1 MLSSK
6 KKDIFGK
13 LLLLAATLIWGSSF
27 IVLKDTLN
35 EFGDGKFTFL
45 ILALRFWIA
54 AIIVFFAA
62 FKRLKTVDKSV
73 ILHGSILGVILFGA
87 YAVQTV
93 GLKYT
98 TPSKNAFLT
107 VVYCVLVPFMS
118 WIMLKKKPKIRHYVA
133 AVTCLVGIAFVAL
146 VGKHESGS
154 NELLGDALSLLSGVF
169 YALQIIYISKYA
181 ENDDGIVLLFF
192 EALVVAVLNSI
203 ITLTCEI
210 PFHYSK
216 LHFGF
221 NEIWKIAYLAV
232 FASCFAQ
239 FAQMFAQK
247 VVSPMSVALILSLEG
262 VFSVFF
268 EVISGGSKMTVW
280 IAIGFA
286 IIFIS
291 EIIGEVDFV
300 NLIKKRKIKNNS

>member
-6 KKDIFGK
+6 KKDFFGK

-35 EFGDGKFTFL
+35 KFGDGKFTFL

-54 AIIVFFAA
+54 AIIVFAAA
-62 FKRLKTVDKSV
+62 FKRLKSASKSV
-73 ILHGSILGVILFGA
+73 IIHGSVLGVILFCA
-87 YAVQTV
+87 YAVQTL

-118 WIMLKKKPKIRHYVA
+118 WLMLKKKPKIRHYVA
-133 AVTCLVGIAFVAL
+133 AVTCLIGIAFVAL

-181 ENDDGIVLLFF
+181 ENDDAIVLLFF
-192 EALVVAVLNSI
+192 ETLVVAVLNSVVS
-203 ITLTCEI
+203 LSCEI
-210 PFHYSK
+210 PFNYSK
-216 LHFGF
+216 LSFGF
-221 NEIWKIAYLAV
+221 DEIWKIAYLAV
-232 FASCFAQ
+232 FATCFAQ
-239 FAQMFAQK
+239 FAQTYGQR
-247 VVSPMSVALILSLEG
+247 VVSPVSVALILSLEG
-262 VFSVFF
+262 VFSVLF
-268 EVISGGSKMTVW
+268 ELLTGASKMTVW
-280 IAIGFA
+280 IAIGFVV
-286 IIFIS
+286 IFLS

-300 NLIKKRKIKNNS
+300 NMIKKRKIKNNS